1 MGIAAMKLLPWLLF
15 WLYLATC
22 FFAGLALTVVAFL
35 LAMEREGE
43 RRDKKRGRQLTL
55 DRWLRG

>member
-1 MGIAAMKLLPWLLF
+1 MKLLSWLLF

-22 FFAGLALTVVAFL
+22 FFVSLALTVVAFL

-43 RRDKKRGRQLTL
+43 GRDKKR
-55 DRWLRG
+55 

>member
-1 MGIAAMKLLPWLLF
+1 MVKLLSWLFF

-55 DRWLRG
+55 DRWL